1 MKNILILIISFISLS
16 LYSQQVYPLN
26 AYIEDVPRGSYFKD
40 LDGELNPYI
49 GLWKG
54 NWNGK
59 TVYLEFRKVKYYFG
73 TTPSNGIYQ
82 DRILGERKIVE
93 ANGTVSIDRIS
104 NFNEQSAE
112 FDGINYK
119 FSNPSQKQLYFATGI
134 CGKTANIDI
143 NFVDTTKT
151 QISLHLI
158 YNPSYIDETC
168 PYYNSVMQGNDYPI
182 NFPKDI
188 ILTKQ

>member
-1 MKNILILIISFISLS
+1 MKNILILIISFISIS

-26 AYIEDVPRGSYFKD
+26 AYIEDVPTDSYFKD
-40 LDGELNPYI
+40 LDDELNPYI

-59 TVYLEFRKVKYYFG
+59 TVYLEFRKVKTYIG
-73 TTPSNGIYQ
+73 PIGKGIYK
-82 DRILGERKIVE
+82 DKILGERKIVE
-93 ANGTVSIDRIS
+93 TNGTVSIDRIS
-104 NFNEQSAE
+104 NFNEQSPE
-112 FDGINYK
+112 FNGLKEK
-119 FSNPSQKQLYFATGI
+119 FSNPSQKQLYFMTGI

-143 NFVDTTKT
+143 TFLDTAKI
-151 QISLHLI
+151 QINLHLI

-188 ILTKQ
+188 VLTKQ